1 MKTHKTWLDLP
12 WIPYQETE
20 DFIQKQKNS
29 ENNLIYFDGN
39 REIIEKF
46 SIKYPDLL
54 YVLIKNSNFKCKNS
68 FEDIKNP
75 YIKAFLG
82 FEEIEP
88 KILSSK
94 NFNIL
99 YIT

>member
-1 MKTHKTWLDLP
+1 M
-12 WIPYQETE
+12 
-20 DFIQKQKNS
+20 NS
-29 ENNLIYFDGN
+29 EIHWSYSMKSVTGKK
-39 REIIEKF
+39 IIEKF